1 MRHRHMRHGGMDG
14 DARLAGMRDLTL
26 VALEGRYG
34 KPLGNDIAEAVA
46 RADERALTEIAGH
59 ITTDMLVDLRRRLG
73 IE

>member
-1 MRHRHMRHGGMDG
+1 MRHRRMRNGLDGG
-14 DARLAGMRDLTL
+14 ARLAGMRDLTL

-34 KPLGNDIAEAVA
+34 TPLDDDIAEAVV
-46 RADERALTEIAGH
+46 RADERTLTEIASH